1 VTGFAPCVDFDALSA
16 VDAVEARKV
25 TAEKSGTLTPSGV
38 LADTLQFAASTL
50 APKLQ
55 KAKRAVEQAKSEAA
69 ERRAK
74 LVLKPADK
82 TDAAGQM
89 RRLRKL
95 DIHCPT
101 ASAMPISPRP
111 VITLIRNCSEEERRR
126 KRQIMH
132 LAQTHQTLI
141 SNG

>member
-82 TDAAGQM
+82 TDAAARHTISERGLASSALSIM
-89 RRLRKL
+89 MSPLA
-95 DIHCPT
+95 PT
-101 ASAMPISPRP
+101 LPSFKNDGCI
-111 VITLIRNCSEEERRR
+111 VFGNV
-126 KRQIMH
+126 
-132 LAQTHQTLI
+132 
-141 SNG
+141 